1 MTQDLVPLL
10 LDNNFFPSFSPT
22 LFHLGL
28 FLKISIEKS
37 SDMGK
42 YNRTKKKEMSAAEL
56 VNHFGC
62 V

>member
-1 MTQDLVPLL
+1 MTQDLVPLQ

-37 SDMGK
+37 SKMRK
-42 YNRTKKKEMSAAEL
+42 YNMTKKLPVVKYKESRD
-56 VNHFGC
+56 C
-62 V
+62 